1 MACSRVV
8 QFVQRLNT
16 VGGNA
21 PVAACRQDRRATAA
35 RLIYGRLFILR
46 REALAPMHESLEQVQ
61 SKIAYLERAMAE
73 LSDVV
78 FRQHGE
84 IQALQSAAQ
93 GRQDRLEVAPSEEGR
108 SAEQERPPHY

>member
-1 MACSRVV
+1 
-8 QFVQRLNT
+8 
-16 VGGNA
+16 
-21 PVAACRQDRRATAA
+21 
-35 RLIYGRLFILR
+35 
-46 REALAPMHESLEQVQ
+46 MHESLEQVQ

-84 IQALQSAAQ
+84 IQALEAQ
-93 GRQDRLEVAPSEEGR
+93 LKAVRDRLEVAPSEEVR